1 MVQSSLLF
9 RMKSSLSLKL
19 IESNQEIQTAI
30 LKAMLPQIDS
40 FMGSVVDRIKKGLP
54 ELISQAI
61 LTQPEYVSLTNGTLK
76 LELGI
81 PDPEQRVQELMNIWI
96 NNIQISYQKP
106 KIVSAK
112 IKSNISVKAIKAD
125 FSDILGKDVA
135 EIIDFNTGSVIPW
148 LEWLLL
154 EGTSTLVKDYE
165 VAFGPNSRSRTGY
178 AIMIDSDSSWSV
190 PSQYAGTLSDN
201 WITRAIS
208 SYKDDIDELLQKAL
222 MT

>member
-1 MVQSSLLF
+1 
-9 RMKSSLSLKL
+9 MKSSLSLK
-19 IESNQEIQTAI
+19 IVESNQEIQTAI

-40 FMGSVVDRIKKGLP
+40 FMGGAMDRIKNTLP
-54 ELISQAI
+54 PLISEAI
-61 LTQPEYVSLTNGTLK
+61 LSQPEYMSLINGSLK

-81 PDPEQRVQELMNIWI
+81 PDPEQRVQELINIWI

-112 IKSNISVKAIKAD
+112 IKSSISIKAIKAN
-125 FSDILGKDVA
+125 FSDILGNDVA
-135 EIIDFNTGSVIPW
+135 EVTDFNTGSVIPW

-154 EGTSTLVKDYE
+154 EGTTTLVKDYE
-165 VAFGPNSRSRTGY
+165 VAFGPNTRSRTGY
-178 AIMIDSDSSWSV
+178 AIMVDSDSSWSV

-208 SYKDDIDELLQKAL
+208 NYKDDIDKLLQKAL

>member
-1 MVQSSLLF
+1 
-9 RMKSSLSLKL
+9 MKSNLSLKL
-19 IESNQEIQTAI
+19 VESNQEIQTAI

-40 FMGSVVDRIKKGLP
+40 FMGSVADRIKKNLP

-61 LTQPEYVSLTNGTLK
+61 LAQPEYVSLTNGTLK

-81 PDPEQRVQELMNIWI
+81 PDPEQRIQELINIWI

-112 IKSNISVKAIKAD
+112 IKSTISVRAIKAD
-125 FSDILGKDVA
+125 FRDVLGNDLA
-135 EIIDFNTGSVIPW
+135 EVVDFNTGSVIPW

-165 VAFGPNSRSRTGY
+165 VSFGPNPRSRTGY
-178 AIMIDSDSSWSV
+178 AIMVDSDSSWSV

-201 WITRAIS
+201 WITRAINN
-208 SYKDDIDELLQKAL
+208 YKDDIDKLLQKAL
-222 MT
+222 TT